1 MSGRVADL
9 PPGSCYS
16 FGAHVVFRQGFKTVQ
31 IQGVEFAKLG
41 QPGKMGHYPIH
52 FHMARQ
58 VPPDT
63 FIKDSTINE
72 SMTRWIVLH
81 STQGVLLQRNI
92 GYKSIGHG
100 FYLESGTETD
110 NKFYSNLGIFAR
122 AAVDNPQN
130 PRKLPGIL
138 AYTGEFFKPTMV
150 DGKPVTA
157 PLPADAFPWRTDYQH
172 PTVFWITNG
181 WNDFV
186 GNMAA
191 GAGACGAAYWFVPA
205 WNSDMPDVKTSS
217 NTEFKTHMKWNGF
230 ASLQKDESLAGS
242 TPLKSFYGNYAT
254 STMTSFQTVAI
265 TAPCPGPDWPG
276 DPAAKNPGHFPG
288 ITSFAPTPEAPN
300 MTEMDMYYPHIGGG
314 GRMATKCPSSDGE
327 RGLQLHGLHQRTDV
341 VLQQRQGAALLR
353 RHRARPLHL
362 LLPLG
367 RDEFLGDLAAA
378 AMVSGRQQ
386 RADRC
391 PERRP
396 QLHHQRHLRPLRG
409 GRGRLGGGEDQRV
422 RRQYAEGGDKL
433 LRLEPHPLPAHP
445 ETWRRIAL
453 RKRQPAIPHVRQHG
467 TKASAF
473 R

>member
-1 MSGRVADL
+1 MGTNAKRFLDAGMDPDLITNGAETRAAVALLTRSIRIVSGGDGPKRAISTSEHECGAMPGRGRP

-16 FGAHVVFRQGFKTVQ
+16 FGAHVVFRQGFKSVQ

-138 AYTGEFFKPTMV
+138 GYTGEFFKPTMV

-181 WNDFV
+181 WNDFI

-191 GAGACGAAYWFVPA
+191 GAGACGASYWFVPA
-205 WNSDMPDVKTSS
+205 WNSDMPDVKSSS

-230 ASLQKDESLAGS
+230 AALQKDDSLAGS

-254 STMTSFQTVAI
+254 SSMTSFQTIAV

-288 ITSFAPTPEAPN
+288 ITSFAPTPEAPAN
-300 MTEMDMYYPHIGGG
+300 TEMDMYYPHIGGG
-314 GRMATKCPSSDGE
+314 GRMATKCP
-327 RGLQLHGLHQRTDV
+327 
-341 VLQQRQGAALLR
+341 
-353 RHRARPLHL
+353 
-362 LLPLG
+362 
-367 RDEFLGDLAAA
+367 
-378 AMVSGRQQ
+378 
-386 RADRC
+386 
-391 PERRP
+391 
-396 QLHHQRHLRPLRG
+396 
-409 GRGRLGGGEDQRV
+409 V
-422 RRQYAEGGDKL
+422 RRQTGATTARNSPPGGF
-433 LRLEPHPLPAHP
+433 RPATTARGWPLAPSRCSTTSP
-445 ETWRRIAL
+445 PPSTGPRRISRRSGCGRNGIWSTTAC
-453 RKRQPAIPHVRQHG
+453 
-467 TKASAF
+467 
-473 R
+473 